1 LIPKEAII
9 TEKKTLLLKR
19 KHYYW
24 KENII
29 TLLKNKYCQINDLGV
44 DIFDPRQNQNLLSSS
59 DRSEQKAS
67 EKFK

>member
-29 TLLKNKYCQINDLGV
+29 TEKKTLLLCSRTNIARLMILVLTFLIQGRTR
-44 DIFDPRQNQNLLSSS
+44 IF
-59 DRSEQKAS
+59 
-67 EKFK
+67 